1 MSKKD
6 TCEIYCYDEEKVNR
20 IQGELQKE
28 DISSVVLLFKAL
40 ADEIGQKLPIH
51 FAKMK
56 SYVYVI
62 LPISLGLLLQ
72 PLPIIYGLFIN
83 KGL

>member
-1 MSKKD
+1 MKFIVMTKKKSIEYKGN
-6 TCEIYCYDEEKVNR
+6 CKKKIYP
-20 IQGELQKE
+20 
-28 DISSVVLLFKAL
+28 VLSCCLKHWQMK
-40 ADEIGQKLPIH
+40 IGQKLSIH
-51 FAKMK
+51 FAKIK